1 MHKLTMPGLDANTQ
15 SEEVWEEAG
24 WERAMLQDV
33 FAQNPLTR
41 VGSEEALAG
50 EGRGAGTGLED
61 EWVVEMRDLFSQSP
75 LTRSSASEGE
85 KGSEGPD
92 G

>member
-1 MHKLTMPGLDANTQ
+1 MHKLTMPVLDANTQ

-50 EGRGAGTGLED
+50 GGRGAGSAMED